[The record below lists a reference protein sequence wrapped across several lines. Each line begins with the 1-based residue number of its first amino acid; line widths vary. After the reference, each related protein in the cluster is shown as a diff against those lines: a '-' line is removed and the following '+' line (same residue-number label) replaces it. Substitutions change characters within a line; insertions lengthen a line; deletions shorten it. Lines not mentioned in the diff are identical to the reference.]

1 MKSFNKMG
9 IRQKFQLILAGS
21 FFLIGL
27 FIFFYFPL
35 TQKNSMVESLE
46 QKAKLIGQMVA
57 KTSAGGLVFDDASS
71 VTTQLEAFKE
81 MHDVE
86 FAIVIKKDGS
96 KFSVYN
102 ENKYNKYSSKVQ
114 DLLSSQSGFFFG

>member
-102 ENKYNKYSSKVQ
+102 ENKYNNYSSKVQ